1 MELIIIFIL
10 TLLNGFFAL
19 SEIAL
24 VSVNKSRIQ
33 HKADDGNK
41 NAVLVLRL
49 LDNPENFLSSVQVGI
64 TLIGIVAGAYGG
76 ATLTGDM
83 VEFLSQFSFLGG
95 AVDSISMIVVIGTIT
110 YFTIVLG
117 ELVPKTIAM
126 NNPENIA
133 LFCVPIVNVFTKI
146 TYPFVKLLSISTKLI
161 LRIIRIK
168 ENDAERV
175 SEDEL
180 RFILKVAGKQGVL
193 ETEESQAMQ
202 NLISFTDQTAKSLMT
217 HSFEVEWIDYNSTK
231 EEIFD
236 KIKESAHSRFLV
248 GEGSLDVLKGLVY
261 VKDLLNS
268 YNDPDFSLD
277 KILTSPIFIIQNT
290 PAFKILNQFKDE
302 KQYLGVV
309 VDEFGSV
316 RGIITLHDLI
326 EAVMGDLP
334 DEDEH
339 EEEKHITQ
347 RKGGDYFLSGRTP
360 IWELNQFFSQKVI
373 EDNTGRFSTI
383 SGFLIDQLKS
393 MPRTGDVVETSAY
406 SFEIID
412 MDGVRID
419 KVLMSLK
426 SDSSKSFH
434 E

>member
-33 HKADDGNK
+33 HKADKGNK
-41 NAVLVLRL
+41 NALLVLKL

-83 VEFLSQFSFLGG
+83 VAFLSQFSFLG
-95 AVDSISMIVVIGTIT
+95 DSVNTVSMIIVIGAIT

-126 NNPENIA
+126 NNAENIA

-146 TYPFVKLLSISTKLI
+146 TYPFVKLLSASTKLI
-161 LRIIRIK
+161 LKLLNIK
-168 ENDAERV
+168 ENDAEKV

-202 NLISFTDQTAKSLMT
+202 NLFSFTDQTAKSLMT
-217 HSFEVEWIDYNSTK
+217 HSFEVEWIDYNWTK

-248 GEGSLDVLKGLVY
+248 GEGGLDILKGVVY
-261 VKDLLNS
+261 VKDLLDS
-268 YNDPDFSLD
+268 YNDPEFSLD
-277 KILTSPIFIIQNT
+277 KILTSPMFIIQNT
-290 PAFKILNQFKDE
+290 PAFKILNQFKDK

-334 DEDEH
+334 DEDEPD
-339 EEEKHITQ
+339 EEKNITQ
-347 RKGGDYFLSGRTP
+347 RKGGDYFLNGRTP
-360 IWELNQFFSQKVI
+360 VWELNQYFSKKVI
-373 EDNTGRFSTI
+373 ADNTGRYSTI

-393 MPRTGDVVETSAY
+393 MPHTGDVVETNSY
-406 SFEIID
+406 TFEILD

-426 SDSSKSFH
+426 TDST

>member
-1 MELIIIFIL
+1 
-10 TLLNGFFAL
+10 
-19 SEIAL
+19 
-24 VSVNKSRIQ
+24 
-33 HKADDGNK
+33 
-41 NAVLVLRL
+41 
-49 LDNPENFLSSVQVGI
+49 

-76 ATLTGDM
+76 ATLTDDM
-83 VEFLSQFSFLGG
+83 VEFLSQFSFLSG
-95 AVDSISMIVVIGTIT
+95 AVESISMIVVIGSIT

-126 NNPENIA
+126 NSPENIA
-133 LFCVPIVNVFTKI
+133 LFCVPIVNIFTKI
-146 TYPFVKLLSISTKLI
+146 TYPFVKLLSLSTKLI
-161 LRIIRIK
+161 LRILRIK
-168 ENDAERV
+168 ENDSERV

-217 HSFEVEWIDYNSTK
+217 HSFEVEWIDYNWTK

-248 GEGSLDVLKGLVY
+248 GEGSLDVLKGVVY
-261 VKDLLNS
+261 VKDLLDS
-268 YNDPDFSLD
+268 YNDPKFSLD
-277 KILTSPIFIIQNT
+277 KILTAPMFIIQNT
-290 PAFKILNQFKDE
+290 PAFKILNQFKDQ

-334 DEDEH
+334 DVDEPD
-339 EEEKHITQ
+339 EEKHILQ
-347 RKGGDYFLSGRTP
+347 RKNGDYFLSGRTP
-360 IWELNQFFSQKVI
+360 IWELNQYFSKKI
-373 EDNTGRFSTI
+373 IDDNTGRFSTI
-383 SGFLIDQLKS
+383 SGFLIEELKA
-393 MPRTGDVVETSAY
+393 MPATGDVIETTSY
-406 SFEIID
+406 IFEIVD

-419 KVLMSLK
+419 KVLMSLRA
-426 SDSSKSFH
+426 DSSESII

>member
-1 MELIIIFIL
+1 MELIIIFVL

-41 NAVLVLRL
+41 KAQLVLRL

-83 VEFLSQFSFLGG
+83 VGFLSQFSFLGG
-95 AVDSISMIVVIGTIT
+95 YVESISMIIVIGTIT

-146 TYPFVKLLSISTKLI
+146 AYPFVKLLSLSTKLI
-161 LRIIRIK
+161 LKLLNIK
-168 ENDAERV
+168 ENEDERV

-217 HSFEVEWIDYNSTK
+217 HSFEVEWIDYNWTK

-248 GEGSLDVLKGLVY
+248 GEGSLDVLKGVVY
-261 VKDLLNS
+261 VKDLLDS
-268 YNDPDFSLD
+268 YSDPKFSLD
-277 KILTSPIFIIQNT
+277 KILTAPMFIIQNT
-290 PAFKILNQFKDE
+290 PAFKILNQFKDQ

-316 RGIITLHDLI
+316 RGIITLHDLV
-326 EAVMGDLP
+326 EAIMGDLP
-334 DEDEH
+334 DVDEPD
-339 EEEKHITQ
+339 EEKHIVQ
-347 RKGGDYFLSGRTP
+347 RKNGDYFLSGRTP
-360 IWELNQFFSQKVI
+360 IWELNQYFSKKI
-373 EDNTGRFSTI
+373 IDDNTGRFSTI
-383 SGFLIDQLKS
+383 SGFLIEELKA
-393 MPRTGDVVETSAY
+393 MPATGDVIETASY
-406 SFEIID
+406 VFEIVD

-419 KVLMSLK
+419 KVLMSLQA
-426 SDSSKSFH
+426 DSSESIID
-434 E
+434 

>member
-1 MELIIIFIL
+1 MEVIIIFVL

-33 HKADDGNK
+33 HKADKGNK
-41 NAVLVLRL
+41 NALLVLKL

-76 ATLTGDM
+76 ATLTGEM
-83 VEFLSQFSFLGG
+83 VNFLSQFSFLG
-95 AVDSISMIVVIGTIT
+95 DSVTLVSMIIVIGTIT

-126 NNPENIA
+126 NNAENIA
-133 LFCVPIVNVFTKI
+133 LFCVPIVNVFTKV
-146 TYPFVKLLSISTKLI
+146 TYPFVKLLSASTKLI
-161 LRIIRIK
+161 LKLLNIK

-202 NLISFTDQTAKSLMT
+202 NLFSFTDQTAKSLMT
-217 HSFEVEWIDYNSTK
+217 HSFEVEWIDYNWTK

-248 GEGSLDVLKGLVY
+248 GEGSLDALKGLVY
-261 VKDLLNS
+261 VKDLLDS
-268 YNDPDFSLD
+268 YNEPKFSLD
-277 KILTSPIFIIQNT
+277 KILTTPMFIIQNT
-290 PAFKILNQFKDE
+290 PAFKILNQFKDK

-334 DEDEH
+334 DEDEPD
-339 EEEKHITQ
+339 EEKHITL

-360 IWELNQFFSQKVI
+360 IWELNQFFSKKVI
-373 EDNTGRFSTI
+373 EDNTGR
-383 SGFLIDQLKS
+383 
-393 MPRTGDVVETSAY
+393 
-406 SFEIID
+406 
-412 MDGVRID
+412 
-419 KVLMSLK
+419 
-426 SDSSKSFH
+426 
-434 E
+434 

>member
-1 MELIIIFIL
+1 MELIIIFVL

-33 HKADDGNK
+33 HNAGQGNK
-41 NAVLVLRL
+41 NAQLVLRL

-76 ATLTGDM
+76 ATLTDDM
-83 VEFLSQFSFLGG
+83 VGFLSQFSFLGRS
-95 AVDSISMIVVIGTIT
+95 VESISMIIVIGTIT

-146 TYPFVKLLSISTKLI
+146 TYPFVKLLSLSTKLI
-161 LRIIRIK
+161 LKLLNIK
-168 ENDAERV
+168 ENDEERV

-217 HSFEVEWIDYNSTK
+217 HSFEVEWIDYNWTK

-248 GEGSLDVLKGLVY
+248 GEGSLDVLKGVVY
-261 VKDLLNS
+261 VKDLLDS
-268 YNDPDFSLD
+268 YSDPEFSLD
-277 KILTSPIFIIQNT
+277 KILTAPMFIIQNT

-316 RGIITLHDLI
+316 RGIITLHDLV
-326 EAVMGDLP
+326 EAIMGDLP
-334 DEDEH
+334 DIDEPD
-339 EEEKHITQ
+339 EEKHIIQ
-347 RKGGDYFLSGRTP
+347 RKNGDYFLNGRTP
-360 IWELNQFFSQKVI
+360 IWELNQFFSKKVI
-373 EDNTGRFSTI
+373 EDNTGRYSTI
-383 SGFLIDQLKS
+383 SGFLIEQLKT
-393 MPRTGDVVETSAY
+393 MPTTGEIVETASY
-406 SFEIID
+406 VFEIVD

-426 SDSSKSFH
+426 AGSSESII

>member
-1 MELIIIFIL
+1 MEVIIIFVL

-33 HKADDGNK
+33 HKADKGNK
-41 NAVLVLRL
+41 NAFLVLKL

-76 ATLTGDM
+76 ATLTGEM
-83 VEFLSQFSFLGG
+83 VNFLSQFSFLG
-95 AVDSISMIVVIGTIT
+95 DSVTLVSMIIVIGTIT

-126 NNPENIA
+126 NNAENIA
-133 LFCVPIVNVFTKI
+133 LFCVPIVNVFTKV
-146 TYPFVKLLSISTKLI
+146 TYPFVKLLSASTKLI
-161 LRIIRIK
+161 LKLLNIK

-202 NLISFTDQTAKSLMT
+202 NLFSFTDQTAKSLMT
-217 HSFEVEWIDYNSTK
+217 HSFEVEWIDYNWTK

-248 GEGSLDVLKGLVY
+248 GEGSLDALKGLVY
-261 VKDLLNS
+261 VKDLLDS
-268 YNDPDFSLD
+268 YNDPKFSLD
-277 KILTSPIFIIQNT
+277 KILTTPMFIIQNT
-290 PAFKILNQFKDE
+290 PAFKILNQFKDK

-334 DEDEH
+334 DEDEPD
-339 EEEKHITQ
+339 EEKNITQ
-347 RKGGDYFLSGRTP
+347 RRGEGYFINGRTP
-360 IWELNQFFSQKVI
+360 VWELNQFFSKKVI
-373 EDNTGRFSTI
+373 EDNNGRYSTI
-383 SGFLIDQLKS
+383 SGFLIDQLKA
-393 MPRTGDVVETSAY
+393 MPHTGDIIETSSY
-406 SFEIID
+406 TFEILD

-426 SDSSKSFH
+426 EETS